1 VRTSENRAKKLMR
14 WGANICTVP
23 PTKMSLATEHGTGC
37 SESNQTLRNIGIRII
52 AIANLAAEPMAG
64 RSQWASGKLPQPL
77 QATTSVTRPAMIV
90 FIAALAA
97 DVVAQGWNVSLHF
110 PQCARCPCP
119 CLALLLPG
127 REDRETD
134 VLEQVCDCLVSCNDL
149 SL

>member
-1 VRTSENRAKKLMR
+1 MR

-23 PTKMSLATEHGTGC
+23 PTKKSLATEHGTGC
-37 SESNQTLRNIGIRII
+37 FQSNQTLRNIGIRII

-64 RSQWASGKLPQPL
+64 RSQRASGKLPQPL

-90 FIAALAA
+90 FFAALGA

-110 PQCARCPCP
+110 PQRARCS

-134 VLEQVCDCLVSCNDL
+134 GLEWVCDRLVSCDDL